1 MLMPDCRLPRAN
13 RACHA
18 ASGAWP
24 VSHPEDHG
32 AFPHDQKGGSIG
44 NCFLVAIMIEGSL
57 EV

>member
-18 ASGAWP
+18 ASGAWQ

-32 AFPHDQKGGSIG
+32 AFPRDQGGSIG
-44 NCFLVAIMIEGSL
+44 NGHLVAMM
-57 EV
+57 VTV